1 MKKKRL
7 KRQRIPLAWLQLVYA
22 KVRFMVALAGI
33 AFAGILIFMQL
44 GFQASLYDSA
54 VKVHQSIQADL
65 VLISPK
71 ARNFPNMSTIPR
83 RRLYQAMSV
92 AGVASAKALYIENLL
107 WSPPKTL
114 QRDVNLVVLGFDP
127 EFSIFKPSTI
137 NQHLNQLK
145 IQDYLL
151 FDAETKGSFPQ
162 TLPHLERG
170 AGVTTEMNGRQVS
183 LVGLFRI
190 GSSFGADGY
199 IITSDLNFLRLFRTR
214 QAEEVS
220 VGLITLKADADANA
234 VKYLLQSYLKN
245 DAQDIQVLT
254 YPEWVDFEKEYWQTG
269 SAIGFIFNLGILM
282 GFVVGVVIVY
292 QILYSDVSD
301 HLAEYATLRAIG
313 YRYTYLLN
321 LVFQQSFILATLGYI
336 PGFAIS
342 QLLYAIAR
350 EQTRLPIFM
359 DFGRAIFVFFLTT
372 IMCVISGSIA
382 VQRLKSADPAD
393 VF

>member
-1 MKKKRL
+1 MKKKRF
-7 KRQRIPLAWLQLVYA
+7 KRQRISLAWLQLVHSQ
-22 KVRFMVALAGI
+22 VRFVVALAGI

-44 GFQASLYDSA
+44 GFQASLYESG
-54 VKVHQSIQADL
+54 VKVHQTIQADL

-71 ARNFPNMSTIPR
+71 ARNFPSMSTISR

-92 AGVASAKALYIENLL
+92 VGVDSAKALYIENLL
-107 WSPPKTL
+107 WSPPEAP
-114 QRDVNLVVLGFDP
+114 QRESNLVVLGFDP
-127 EFSIFKPSTI
+127 EHSIFKPATI
-137 NQHLNQLK
+137 DQHLNQLK

-162 TLPHLERG
+162 TLPRLEKG
-170 AGVTTEMNGRQVS
+170 EAVTTEMNEQGVS
-183 LVGLFRI
+183 LVGLFKI

-199 IITSDLNFLRLFRTR
+199 IITSDLNFFRLFSDR
-214 QAEEVS
+214 QAGEVS
-220 VGLITLKADADANA
+220 VGLITLKPDAEAEM
-234 VKYLLQSYLKN
+234 VKSILISYWEN
-245 DAQDIQVLT
+245 DEQDIQVLT
-254 YPEWVDFEKEYWQTG
+254 YPEWIDFEKKYWQKG
-269 SAIGFIFNLGILM
+269 SAIGFIFNLGVLM

-301 HLAEYATLRAIG
+301 HLAEYATLKAMG
-313 YRYTYLLN
+313 YRHTYLLN

-336 PGFAIS
+336 PGFAVS

-359 DFGRAIFVFFLTT
+359 DFGRAIFVFILTI
-372 IMCVISGSIA
+372 IMCIISGSIA
-382 VQRLKSADPAD
+382 VQRLKSTDPAD